1 MHMKNLIFVFVLCT
15 TLQQYCSSGQQ
26 QTQTNQQQTRVKYS
40 FDELVALREDQVR
53 PKIDQGLLNEMNNTK
68 RSSGK

>member
-15 TLQQYCSSGQQ
+15 TLQQHCSSDQR
-26 QTQTNQQQTRVKYS
+26 QTQANLQQTRVKYS
-40 FDELVALREDQVR
+40 FDKLMELRENQVR